1 MKVLS
6 TEGLTKLIQLIKSTF
21 IPASDTVSAST
32 VTLADVAT
40 TGDYDDLINKPTIP
54 AAQVNSDWDAVSGVA
69 QILNKP
75 TLATVATSGSYND
88 LTDKP
93 TIPTVND
100 ATLTIQK
107 NGTTVDTFTANSA
120 TNKTVN
126 ITVPTQASDIGALSS
141 STKYGASLSY
151 SSSTLQLLDQ
161 DGNALGSSVTITN
174 SLSGLTDVTL
184 STPTSGQA
192 LLYDGSKWVNG
203 SAGVSATYDA
213 VNERIT
219 FA

>member
-32 VTLADVAT
+32 VTLANVAT